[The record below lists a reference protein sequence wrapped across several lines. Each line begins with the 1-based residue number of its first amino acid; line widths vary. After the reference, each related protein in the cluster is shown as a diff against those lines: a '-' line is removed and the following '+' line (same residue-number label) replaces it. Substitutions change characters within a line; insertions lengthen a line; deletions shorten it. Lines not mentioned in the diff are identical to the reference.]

1 MDAITE
7 TIAGIVLVAATAVWE
22 RTQTD
27 RWTGP
32 GDHSPRVM
40 SGRSLWQFHRAGM
53 EAPWLPLWMIHG
65 RNEPRATRH
74 RS

>member
-7 TIAGIVLVAATAVWE
+7 AIAGMVLVAATAVWE
-22 RTQTD
+22 RRD
-27 RWTGP
+27 FLEMRG
-32 GDHSPRVM
+32 GRAGAAVM
-40 SGRSLWQFHRAGM
+40 QFHRAGM

-65 RNEPRATRH
+65 RNEPRATRD

>member
-7 TIAGIVLVAATAVWE
+7 AIAGMVLVAATA
-22 RTQTD
+22 TMD
-27 RWTGP
+27 RGAGWSARAGQA
-32 GDHSPRVM
+32 VM
-40 SGRSLWQFHRAGM
+40 QFHRAGM